1 MSLPVAALLAGMFLF
16 IFALFHAALALGAP
30 LAAYAWGGQAV
41 AGQLPPRL
49 RTGSTVL
56 APFLAAMG
64 GLMLIRGGW
73 IYPELAFELTWAVWA
88 IFLFVVTQMFGALRS
103 NSRRERRL
111 MGPLYAAAAVL
122 CAIVGYGG
130 AGQLIGG

>member
-30 LAAYAWGGQAV
+30 LAAYAWGGQAQP
-41 AGQLPPRL
+41 GPLPQRL

-111 MGPLYAAAAVL
+111 MGPLYAVAAVL

-130 AGQLIGG
+130 TGQLIGG

>member
-1 MSLPVAALLAGMFLF
+1 MSLATAALLAALLLF
-16 IFALFHAALALGAP
+16 IFALFHAALAFGAP
-30 LAAYAWGGQAV
+30 LAAYAWGGQAQ
-41 AGQLPPRL
+41 GGPLPQRL

-56 APFLAAMG
+56 SPFLAAMAA
-64 GLMLIRGGW
+64 LMLIRGGW

-103 NSRRERRL
+103 NSGKERRV

-122 CAIVGYGG
+122 CGIVGYGG
-130 AGQLIGG
+130 IGALTGG